1 MLGMN
6 NKVLKPCLMTKK
18 FISFENDDNLSKY
31 FKDVRKT
38 ILLTPEEEVTLAI
51 KIKNGDELAKEKL
64 INSNLKFVI
73 SIAKEYQNQ
82 GLSLSDLISEGNYGL
97 VKAATRFDHTRGFRF
112 ISYAVWWIKQ
122 SIIQSLNEN
131 ARLVRLPANVINK
144 LASLKKEIEKF
155 EFENERE
162 PIYGDILDENNEPVD
177 LFLYPRCT
185 SLNEPINE
193 EGDEMIDVIKIN
205 NDTEEIVI
213 NDKIRK
219 KLDETLSVLDEREKN
234 IIECYYGINIE
245 CEPMTLEAIGEKY
258 SLTKE
263 RIRQIK
269 EKAIRK
275 LRHNADELHELI
287 RELYL

>member
-1 MLGMN
+1 
-6 NKVLKPCLMTKK
+6 MTKK
-18 FISFENDDNLSKY
+18 FISFESNDNLSKY

-38 ILLTPEEEVTLAI
+38 ILLTPEEEVLLAVRI
-51 KIKNGDELAKEKL
+51 KQGDEISKEKL
-64 INSNLKFVI
+64 INANLKFVV

-82 GLSLSDLISEGNYGL
+82 GLPLSDLISEGNYGL

-131 ARLVRLPANVINK
+131 ARLVRLPANVINR
-144 LASLKKEIEKF
+144 LSFLKKEIEKF
-155 EFENERE
+155 EFQNERE
-162 PIYGDILDENNEPVD
+162 PVYGDILDENNEPID
-177 LFLYPRCT
+177 LFLHPRCV

-193 EGDEMIDVIKIN
+193 DGDEMIDVIKIN
-205 NDTEEIVI
+205 TNSEEIVI
-213 NDKIRK
+213 NDKIRQ
-219 KLDETLSVLDEREKN
+219 KLNDTLSVLEDRERH

-245 CEPMTLEAIGEKY
+245 TEPMTLEAIGEKY